1 MKKNTLYLLLGL
13 YSMALTPTLRA
24 QATGNET
31 WNDNNRFKNSG
42 YYRSESMSAPATA
55 GRSDDVYL
63 AESRIAGNADMKNK
77 RKMANSN
84 AQYYQGGME
93 TTQGDLLLNQ
103 VQNNQSSIT
112 TAVISW

>member
-1 MKKNTLYLLLGL
+1 MKKHTLYLLLGL
-13 YSMALTPTLRA
+13 YSMALTPKLRA

-55 GRSDDVYL
+55 GRYDD
-63 AESRIAGNADMKNK
+63 AEMSQNSAAVAYKSNK

-84 AQYYQGGME
+84 AQYYQAGME
-93 TTQGDLLLNQ
+93 TTQGDLLLNLL
-103 VQNNQSSIT
+103 NNR
-112 TAVISW
+112 

>member
-55 GRSDDVYL
+55 GRYDA
-63 AESRIAGNADMKNK
+63 AEGSQNMEAVAMKSSNK

-84 AQYYQGGME
+84 AQYYQAGME
-93 TTQGDLLLNQ
+93 ASQGDLLLNQ
-103 VQNNQSSIT
+103 VQNNQSSYFDG
-112 TAVISW
+112 SDL